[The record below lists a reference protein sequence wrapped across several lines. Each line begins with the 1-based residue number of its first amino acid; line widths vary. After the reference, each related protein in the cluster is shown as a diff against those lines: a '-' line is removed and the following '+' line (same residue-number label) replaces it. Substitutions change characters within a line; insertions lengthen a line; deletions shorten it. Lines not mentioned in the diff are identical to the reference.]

1 MEREQIRKTIEER
14 IVFLDYKPGERL
26 KEDRLCEE
34 FDIGR
39 TPLRETLIELE
50 NKGLVRMIP
59 RKGIYASYV
68 SLQELR
74 NAYEVR
80 SFLIRLSGK
89 KAARNIKISELKK
102 LRELI
107 GLMEKETEPRELI
120 KLDFRAHELV
130 NQASD
135 NEVLA
140 QILRELR
147 QQTMRGWAAPSF
159 QGGMQGFAEE
169 YSRLVDALR
178 KGEEKKSGDILAE
191 HLENFHSRISDRF
204 ISTEHGKRRI

>member
-14 IVFLDYKPGERL
+14 IVLLDYKPGERL
-26 KEDRLCEE
+26 KDDELCEE

-59 RKGIYASYV
+59 RKGIYASNV

-107 GLMEKETEPRELI
+107 DRMENETEPRELI
-120 KLDFRAHELV
+120 KLDFRAHELI
-130 NQASD
+130 NRTSD
-135 NEVLA
+135 NDVLA
-140 QILRELR
+140 QKLRELR
-147 QQTMRGWAAPSF
+147 QQTMRGWAAPNF
-159 QGGMQGFAEE
+159 KGVMEDFADE
-169 YSRLVDALR
+169 YSNLVDALR
-178 KGEEKKSGDILAE
+178 KGEERKSGNILAE
-191 HLENFHSRISDRF
+191 HLENFHSRLSDKF
-204 ISTEHGKRRI
+204 ISTEHGKRRV

>member
-14 IVFLDYKPGERL
+14 IVLLDYKPGERL
-26 KEDRLCEE
+26 KDDELCEE

-59 RKGIYASYV
+59 RKGIYASNV

-80 SFLIRLSGK
+80 SFLIGLSGK

-107 GLMEKETEPRELI
+107 DRMENETEPRELI
-120 KLDFRAHELV
+120 KLDFRAHELI
-130 NQASD
+130 NRASD
-135 NEVLA
+135 NDVLA
-140 QILRELR
+140 QKLRELR
-147 QQTMRGWAAPSF
+147 QQTMRGWAAPNF
-159 QGGMQGFAEE
+159 KGVMEDFADE
-169 YSRLVDALR
+169 YSSLVDALR
-178 KGEEKKSGDILAE
+178 KGEERKSGNILAE
-191 HLENFHSRISDRF
+191 HLENFHSRLSDKF
-204 ISTEHGKRRI
+204 ISTEHGKRRV

>member
-14 IVFLDYKPGERL
+14 IVLLDYKPGERL
-26 KEDRLCEE
+26 KDDELCEE

-59 RKGIYASYV
+59 RKGIYASNV

-107 GLMEKETEPRELI
+107 DRMENETEPRELI
-120 KLDFRAHELV
+120 KLDFRAHELI
-130 NQASD
+130 NRASD
-135 NEVLA
+135 NDVLA
-140 QILRELR
+140 QKLRELR
-147 QQTMRGWAAPSF
+147 QQTMRGWAAPNF
-159 QGGMQGFAEE
+159 KGVMEDFADE
-169 YSRLVDALR
+169 YSSLVDALR
-178 KGEEKKSGDILAE
+178 KGEERKSGNILAE
-191 HLENFHSRISDRF
+191 HLENFHSRLSDKF
-204 ISTEHGKRRI
+204 ISTEHGKRRV